1 MPHTNTNYVYIL
13 NSHFALSTI
22 WSLSPNASLDVPDA
36 TQTKEPAA
44 AADLKAEKAAAK
56 AAQKAARER
65 QQAAV
70 EAAAAANK

>member
-1 MPHTNTNYVYIL
+1 MPLTHINPYVSIL
-13 NSHFALSTI
+13 DL
-22 WSLSPNASLDVPDA
+22 LSPTSGGNGSSGAPEK
-36 TQTKEPAA
+36 KEPS
-44 AADLKAEKAAAK
+44 AADIKAEKAAAK